1 MWRAKWLGTLGLAAM
16 LVATGAP
23 RLTAQDASPGLL
35 ARLSVEDGYLSW
47 DGLRVGMSL
56 VQAERKIGVTLALD
70 RNRDQPCPVWVAN
83 ADFHGQ
89 SITVGFPTPKPGAKI
104 QWIQVRFRG
113 ALVQAGAN
121 ELVPALHSRL
131 PEAVWVP
138 PAEHPDLAEADD
150 LQPDFTLEGKEPQ
163 ALRLAPREWLVLST
177 RPCIG

>member
-1 MWRAKWLGTLGLAAM
+1 MRRANWLGTLGLVAL

-23 RLTAQDASPGLL
+23 HLAAQGASPDPL
-35 ARLSVEDGYLSW
+35 ARLAVEDGYLSW

-83 ADFHGQ
+83 AEFHGQ
-89 SITVGFPTPKPGAKI
+89 SVTVGFPSPKPGAKI

-113 ALVQAGAN
+113 ALVQAGSK

-131 PEAVWVP
+131 PAAVWVP
-138 PAEHPDLAEADD
+138 PADHPDLTEADD
-150 LQPDFTLEGKEPQ
+150 LQPDYTLEGKEPQ